1 MISLF
6 VLFAC
11 GAEKSDV
18 ESDCPTYEGS
28 FPVSNDSGVL
38 SGTLYLPEDVKEG
51 LFLEIGLKDEYSHY
65 GSLPSPLTTSKTCG
79 TEKGFYIEQ
88 APSGTFSLIA
98 RVPSETQPAGE
109 DAETVYDVQG
119 SISITIDND
128 EHAGLEI
135 TLE

>member
-38 SGTLYLPEDVKEG
+38 S
-51 LFLEIGLKDEYSHY
+51 
-65 GSLPSPLTTSKTCG
+65 
-79 TEKGFYIEQ
+79 
-88 APSGTFSLIA
+88 
-98 RVPSETQPAGE
+98 ETQSAGE

-119 SISITIDND
+119 SISIVIDND
-128 EHAGLEI
+128 EHTGLE
-135 TLE
+135 